1 MPPCRPADTAQAN
14 HLSLVRR
21 SSEGE
26 NIRPHYLVCA
36 NLRKPVARGEKNL
49 AVRGPLPVA
58 SGEWWRGKAIGGAP
72 ASDSFGRASAC
83 DGLGFTLPTQ
93 VPARHWLAAFIGSE
107 ERSTQSSYC
116 AHEAQRAAPLHNR
129 RSPPYGSNC
138 QARTRRSA
146 LRLCTADRLRRAAVF
161 CAKCDTRVAFTSHD
175 QPKRRSIAALQEIR
189 AIRVTRGPQVKM
201 QIANCK
207 LALARSL
214 DLGLPEA

>member
-1 MPPCRPADTAQAN
+1 MSTMPPCRPADTAQAN

-116 AHEAQRAAPLHNR
+116 AHEAQRAAPLHCGPASASGGFLREMRHACRIYFSRPTKAAINR
-129 RSPPYGSNC
+129 RTPRDSCNSRDSWSPSQN
-138 QARTRRSA
+138 
-146 LRLCTADRLRRAAVF
+146 
-161 CAKCDTRVAFTSHD
+161 
-175 QPKRRSIAALQEIR
+175 
-189 AIRVTRGPQVKM
+189 
-201 QIANCK
+201 ANCK
-207 LALARSL
+207 
-214 DLGLPEA
+214 